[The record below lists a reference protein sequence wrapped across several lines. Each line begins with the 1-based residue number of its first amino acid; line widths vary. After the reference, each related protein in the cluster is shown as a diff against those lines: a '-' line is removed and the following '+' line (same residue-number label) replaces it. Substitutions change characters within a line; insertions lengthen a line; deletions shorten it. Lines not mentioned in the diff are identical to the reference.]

1 MEKGSKNNKDT
12 YISEISSSQFK
23 EYNDLLIRTLKKM
36 GATEQELSL
45 VCDEIILNSIHNDR
59 TAEDV
64 AWAILQ

>member
-1 MEKGSKNNKDT
+1 MKKNNKNNT
-12 YISEISSSQFK
+12 NMYISEINSSKFK
-23 EYNDLLIRTLKKM
+23 EYNDLLIKTLIKM

-59 TAEDV
+59 KVEDV